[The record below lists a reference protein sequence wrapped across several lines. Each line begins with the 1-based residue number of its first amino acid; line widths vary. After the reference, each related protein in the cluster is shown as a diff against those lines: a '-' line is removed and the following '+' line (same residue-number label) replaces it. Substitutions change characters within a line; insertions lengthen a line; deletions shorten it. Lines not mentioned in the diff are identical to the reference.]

1 MLLESLAKEL
11 VSVTSELV
19 GGRTINIM
27 NTAGIIIA
35 STEAERIGTFHQGA
49 MEAVQTGKSVNISRD
64 QLPQYPGAKEGC
76 NMPLRVSG
84 SIIGVVGIYGDPAEI
99 RDLAH
104 LLDVY
109 ATKYYQLEAM
119 ANLRL
124 AEREFRSRIL
134 DSLLHPSEASI
145 ANAVSLM
152 ESQKIDMTVP
162 VTVAVVSLP
171 SGAPLSLP
179 REPLSS
185 VLLDGCL
192 IPKRDIWGIVNDRLV
207 LLMSA
212 RPEPLPSLFASSDSP
227 LSALLNDYRF
237 SFGEPCQSLWDIRRS
252 YEQAA
257 LLDDSSPERCNDV
270 EQLRTHIRYLLAHT
284 CARDVHFLDRLYDR
298 LTGTFSKSE
307 CDTLLKTAEHYYES
321 GRSVSRAGAALF
333 IHKNTLQY
341 RMRRL
346 LDTLELADCSAF
358 EQEYVIRLLL
368 ERHKR
373 KHGLRAL

>member
-49 MEAVQTGKSVNISRD
+49 MEAVQTGRSVNISRD

-84 SIIGVVGIYGDPAEI
+84 SIIGVVGIYGEPAEI

-119 ANLRL
+119 ADLRL

-134 DSLLHPSEASI
+134 DSLLRPSEASI
-145 ANAVSLM
+145 ANVGSLM
-152 ESQKIDMTVP
+152 ESQKIHITLPM
-162 VTVAVVSLP
+162 TVAVVSLL
-171 SGAPLSLP
+171 SGAPLSLNH
-179 REPLSS
+179 EPLSS
-185 VLLDGCL
+185 VLLDSYL
-192 IPKRDIWGIVNDRLV
+192 APQRDVWGVVNDRLV

-212 RPEPLPSLFASSDSP
+212 RPEPLSCALTRPGSP
-227 LSALLNDYRF
+227 LSALLDSCRF
-237 SFGEPCQSLWDIRRS
+237 SFGSPCQSLWDVRGA

-257 LLDDSSPERCNDV
+257 LLDRSSPGRCNDV
-270 EQLRTHIRYLLAHT
+270 DQLPTHIRYLLAHT
-284 CARDVHFLDRLYDR
+284 CAQEAPFLDRLYDR
-298 LTGTFSKSE
+298 LTGAFSKSE
-307 CDTLLKTAEHYYES
+307 CDMLLRTAALYYES
-321 GRSVSRAGAALF
+321 GRSVSRAGAELF

-341 RMRRL
+341 RMHRL

-358 EQEYVIRLLL
+358 EQEYLVRLLL
-368 ERHKR
+368 EHHKR

>member
-27 NTAGIIIA
+27 NTSGVIIA

-49 MEAVQTGKSVNISRD
+49 MEAVQTGKTVNISRD

-84 SIIGVVGIYGDPAEI
+84 SIIGAVGIYGEPAEI

-119 ANLRL
+119 ADLRL

-145 ANAVSLM
+145 ASAGSLM
-152 ESQKIDMTVP
+152 ESQKIRITVP
-162 VTVAVVSLP
+162 MTVAVVSLQ
-171 SGAPLSLP
+171 SGAPLSLTH
-179 REPLSS
+179 EPLSS
-185 VLLDGCL
+185 ILLNSYL
-192 IPKRDIWGIVNDRLV
+192 APQRDVWGVVSDRLV

-212 RPEPLPSLFASSDSP
+212 RPEPLSAMLTRPGSP
-227 LSALLNDYRF
+227 LSALLEHYRF
-237 SFGEPCQSLWDIRRS
+237 SFGGPCQSLWDVRRS

-257 LLDDSSPERCNDV
+257 LLDESSPERCNDV
-270 EQLRTHIRYLLAHT
+270 GRLGAHIRYLLAHT
-284 CARDVHFLDRLYDR
+284 CAQEAPFLDRLYDR

-307 CDTLLKTAEHYYES
+307 CDMLLRTAAIYYES
-321 GRSVSRAGAALF
+321 GHSVSRAGAALF

-341 RMRRL
+341 RMHRL

-358 EQEYVIRLLL
+358 EQEYLVRLLL
-368 ERHKR
+368 EHHKR